1 MATAGWCFRHCVG
14 LGSTFTGRSVATE
27 FSAIHKV
34 RVSPCCRE
42 LSTPPR
48 KKQTKDDPRYP
59 SSDAGSHRLPDDE
72 LNVKAQQIVL
82 SHRPIA
88 GSPVELEH
96 FSLQPLDLAA
106 QTSHGCIP
114 DNKVLVKTLCLSVD
128 PYMRT
133 RFHTDTGVEYTQPF
147 EVGKPIA
154 SAGIGYVV
162 LCGDGVEGYAPGDL
176 VLEPFDGWPWQTDAL
191 LDVDSLTRL
200 PPSLSAL
207 IPVTDCLGV
216 VGLTGLTAY
225 FGMLREV
232 SCGAD
237 DVVVVSGAGGATG
250 HIALQLAL
258 QRGATVIGIT
268 GSDEKCDVLRKSLGV
283 HATLNYKLQTKGSLT
298 TRLQDTLSALGCSQ
312 AKGVTIYFDNVGG
325 SISDDV
331 IQAMGPDSSIVLCG
345 QISMYDSDEEYPP
358 PVSAA
363 AQGHIDRH
371 HIARN
376 RYIVLN
382 YLDEYG
388 KALSDLCQ
396 MRATGRLKSHE
407 TWTTGFKNAPSAFV
421 SMMHGGNTGKA
432 LVSCADPPLMQ
443 QVRTSSLKNACVR
456 FFIRISGKNVSQQ
469 HNTGS
474 RHGQSIAAV
483 GCERLL
489 GSTIRYRTRV
499 CAVITRVNPWKYL
512 CRHLQCFERTLAES
526 REHEDN

>member
-388 KALSDLCQ
+388 KALSGTRTAACC
-396 MRATGRLKSHE
+396 RATTE
-407 TWTTGFKNAPSAFV
+407 GFMRSQFQQGGCRQWMTVTALIVIV
-421 SMMHGGNTGKA
+421 SRV
-432 LVSCADPPLMQ
+432 VSSNVASD
-443 QVRTSSLKNACVR
+443 
-456 FFIRISGKNVSQQ
+456 IRISYLSKEHGYHHHGSRRYTLMCQ
-469 HNTGS
+469 HNVPPLWYRPPDQHWVS
-474 RHGQSIAAV
+474 HR
-483 GCERLL
+483 
-489 GSTIRYRTRV
+489 TILVLPYV
-499 CAVITRVNPWKYL
+499 
-512 CRHLQCFERTLAES
+512 
-526 REHEDN
+526 